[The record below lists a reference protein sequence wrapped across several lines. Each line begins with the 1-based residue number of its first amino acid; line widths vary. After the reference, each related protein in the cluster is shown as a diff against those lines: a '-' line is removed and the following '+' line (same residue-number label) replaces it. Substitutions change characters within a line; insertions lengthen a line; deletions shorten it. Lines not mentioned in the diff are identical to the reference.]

1 MTMMSIIVMMKMT
14 MTMMS
19 IIVMM
24 KMTMMTMKL
33 VMMME
38 EHFEDKELISQT
50 IHSRPNRLKASLAV
64 AQI

>member
-1 MTMMSIIVMMKMT
+1 MT

-38 EHFEDKELISQT
+38 EHFEDKELICQT

>member
-1 MTMMSIIVMMKMT
+1 MT